1 MLSTHQQQDD
11 EKDVILFSPQEEE
24 RQFPLSADDMMHIMD
39 EAMDSTFTAFHEDQT
54 MELDMNEAYAYNR
67 FTPVQ
72 LHVPLMEDDVL
83 SWLALIEEGTRRLFN
98 AYFRCRDRVREC
110 DICHRA
116 LNEWEQRAG
125 HHQFELINIAN
136 ICYDCEEVRAIVS
149 RNEGFISA
157 IYNDPVFRFRL
168 YVTLHELYFLPVPC
182 HLCNNDVNK
191 LRAKINHFERLRS
204 ECECLI
210 HDFRFTL

>member
-72 LHVPLMEDDVL
+72 LHVPLMEDDTL
-83 SWLALIEEGTRRLFN
+83 SW
-98 AYFRCRDRVREC
+98 
-110 DICHRA
+110 
-116 LNEWEQRAG
+116 
-125 HHQFELINIAN
+125 
-136 ICYDCEEVRAIVS
+136 S
-149 RNEGFISA
+149 
-157 IYNDPVFRFRL
+157 P
-168 YVTLHELYFLPVPC
+168 
-182 HLCNNDVNK
+182 
-191 LRAKINHFERLRS
+191 
-204 ECECLI
+204 
-210 HDFRFTL
+210 